1 MANQNIRT
9 PRFYIDDIS
18 YQLSRGVAQNGNFDV
33 MATGSNRIG
42 IKTGGGV
49 ESELFDM
56 RPLNLV
62 TFDTASDTDGGV
74 VISIDKASTTKK
86 TNFIAVLNHNLNTA
100 GGRFRITSSDTEA
113 HVNIFKTADSAG
125 DGTEVNP
132 TEIVNGAVQG
142 STPFEVLPDTNGST
156 IVTFAENND
165 RFFGIQFEGA
175 DGTFTST
182 DLTIGCVLAGEFYD
196 MPHAPDLA
204 VKRSIAFDN
213 VNIQESIGG
222 QRFSNMTSFGRA
234 ASSTSKSPFG
244 ISSFGQNI
252 YGGRISYDMNFSY
265 LQSTDLMP
273 TEYVSINDTYD
284 AVVED
289 IWNKTNGNHLPFIF
303 SIDNTSVGANAES
316 EHIFARFGQNNL
328 DMTQVA
334 NDVFNISMRIEE
346 EF

>member
-18 YQLSRGVAQNGNFDV
+18 YQLSRGVVQDGNFDV

-42 IKTGGGV
+42 IKSGGGV
-49 ESELFDM
+49 EAELFDM

-62 TFDTASDTDGGV
+62 TFDTASDPDGGV
-74 VISIDKASTTKK
+74 VVTIDKASTTKK
-86 TNFIAVLNHNLNTA
+86 TSFIAVLNHNLNSA
-100 GGRFRITSSDTEA
+100 GGRFRITSSDTES
-113 HVNIFKTADSAG
+113 HVNIFKTADNEG
-125 DGTEVNP
+125 DGTEVDP

-156 IVTFAENND
+156 IITFAENND

-182 DLTIGCVLAGEFYD
+182 DLTMGCILMGEFYD
-196 MPHAPDLA
+196 MPHSPELS
-204 VKRSIAFDN
+204 VKKSIAFDQ
-213 VNIQESIGG
+213 VSIQESIGG
-222 QRFSNMTSFGRA
+222 QRFSNMTSFGRT
-234 ASSTSKSPFG
+234 ASSTSKSPFS

-252 YGGRISYDMNFSY
+252 YGGRISYNMSFNY

-273 TEYVSINDTYD
+273 TEYLSIDDTDD

-316 EHIFARFGQNNL
+316 EHIFARFNQNSL

-334 NDVFNISMRIEE
+334 PDVFNIALKIEE